1 MTADAW
7 RGLLKVLMYS
17 PTGSRKEMLAGS
29 ERQSGEKESNEKEDN
44 ELYTD
49 LVLFV
54 LICHLL
60 VINESVTNQWT
71 DLCAVLP
78 RWSGWRAAWWSRRPT
93 AQAPLCLDKT
103 QRRIQTDTFISSIII
118 SLIFDARDVKLILQG
133 GLRTA
138 HRSNVGQTVKR
149 QSTKFNYTF
158 RKRKKGQ
165 FLQYVSASYVMKMK

>member
-7 RGLLKVLMYS
+7 TGLLKVLMYS

-29 ERQSGEKESNEKEDN
+29 ERQSGEKEEDN